1 MEQLTYEN
9 AIKELNEI
17 IAKIES
23 GTLAI
28 SDSIR
33 LIERAKE
40 LLVFCYK
47 ELDRTKGKL
56 TEIKETL
63 NSLEEK

>member
-17 IAKIES
+17 IKKIES

-28 SDSIR
+28 SDSIK

-63 NSLEEK
+63 SSLEEN

>member
-1 MEQLTYEN
+1 MEQLTYED
-9 AIKELNEI
+9 ATKELNDI
-17 IAKIES
+17 ITKIES

-28 SDSIR
+28 SEAIK
-33 LIERAKE
+33 LIGRAKQ
-40 LLVFCYK
+40 LIVFCYK

-63 NSLEEK
+63 NSLEEV

>member
-17 IAKIES
+17 NTKIES

-28 SDSIR
+28 SDSIK

-63 NSLEEK
+63 SSLEEN

>member
-28 SDSIR
+28 SDSIK

>member
-28 SDSIR
+28 SDSIK

-63 NSLEEK
+63 SSLEEN